1 MRNEW
6 YETCRNIK
14 NDPILQLREKQ
25 SITKSTQI
33 FILKVWKSSV
43 THLFLHRQKLSFQ
56 KK

>member
-14 NDPILQLREKQ
+14 NDPILQLREKRN
-25 SITKSTQI
+25 ITKSTQI

-43 THLFLHRQKLSFQ
+43 THLFLHRQKLSF
-56 KK
+56 